1 MAQRYA
7 VNQVKQPAPPPLSRV
22 MLTLPLS
29 LHNHPPASIEKKH
42 LLKIEIEIK
51 IKIIIMIEWLKEDIF
66 SIVIIISIAKT

>member
-1 MAQRYA
+1 MF
-7 VNQVKQPAPPPLSRV
+7 
-22 MLTLPLS
+22 TLPLS